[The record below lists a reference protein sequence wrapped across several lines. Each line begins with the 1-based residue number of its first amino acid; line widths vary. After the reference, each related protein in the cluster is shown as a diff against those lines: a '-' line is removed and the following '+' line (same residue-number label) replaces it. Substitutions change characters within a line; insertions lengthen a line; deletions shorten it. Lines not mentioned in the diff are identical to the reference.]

1 MYIVGGLMEN
11 LSTVIERLKKLQ
23 QNLSEIGDSLWHFKV
38 RGDL

>member
-23 QNLSEIGDSLWHFKV
+23 QNLSEIGDSL
-38 RGDL
+38 